1 MLASLS
7 IRDVVLIE
15 RLDLIFE
22 QGLCALTGETGAGK
36 SILLDALGLALGA
49 RAESRLLRP
58 GSQQASVTAGF
69 EVPPDEPE
77 LIVLED
83 EGLDISEVR
92 DSGLLL
98 LRRTLASDGR
108 SRAFINDQPV
118 SVALLRRVGDR
129 FVEVQG
135 QFEQRGLLDRSS
147 HARHLD
153 AHAGLSPLATE
164 VRSLWEAWR
173 ETEAEHDAARQAF
186 DKAGQDEAF
195 LRHALEELETLAPR
209 PGEVEELGQKRT
221 LLKSREKVIEALNLT
236 DDLLGG
242 DDDATGAADLMA
254 QALRTLAEVSGP
266 LGEHLTAAVTAL
278 EHAEAEL
285 EETRRELAGLR
296 ADLELGEESLTEV
309 EDRYFALNDLARK
322 HACSADVLPDLCTT
336 FAERLA
342 SLDTA
347 GESLAALATA
357 VTRAQSAFSEAA
369 ERLSSARR
377 TAAAGLDDAVNGE
390 LPPLKLEQARFM
402 TRIEPLAQSDW
413 GPGGVDHI
421 SFEIATNPDLPP
433 GPLAKIA
440 SGGELSRLLLA
451 LNVVLAETNPEQSL
465 VFDEVDSGIG
475 GATADAVGERL
486 ARLATGRQVLV
497 VTHSPQVAARAGHH
511 LQVLK
516 SLESGRTTTEV
527 TPLDASQRREEIAR
541 MLSGAEVTEEARA
554 AASQLMRAAS

>member
-15 RLDLIFE
+15 RLDLAFE
-22 QGLCALTGETGAGK
+22 PGLCALTGETGAGK

-49 RAESRLLRP
+49 RAEARLVRP
-58 GSQQASVTAGF
+58 GSRQASVTAGF
-69 EVPPDEPE
+69 EVPPDEPQ
-77 LIVLED
+77 LTALED
-83 EGLDISEVR
+83 EGLDVSEVR

-98 LRRTLASDGR
+98 LRRTLGGDGR

-153 AHAGLSPLATE
+153 AHAGLLTLAAE
-164 VRSLWEAWR
+164 VRRLWDAWR
-173 ETEAEHDAARQAF
+173 EAEDEHGAARQAF
-186 DKAGQDEAF
+186 DKARQDETF
-195 LRHALEELETLAPR
+195 LRHALEELEALAPQ
-209 PGEVEELGQKRT
+209 PGEVEALGQKRT

-236 DDLLGG
+236 DVLLGG
-242 DDDATGAADLMA
+242 GDDATGAADLMA

-266 LGEHLTAAVTAL
+266 LGDHLTPAVAAL
-278 EHAEAEL
+278 ENAEAEL
-285 EETRRELAGLR
+285 EESRRQLAGLR
-296 ADLELGEESLTEV
+296 ADLELSEGSLTEI

-322 HACSADVLPDLCTT
+322 HACSPDTLPELCAT
-336 FAERLA
+336 FGERLE

-347 GESLAALATA
+347 GERLTKLAAA
-357 VTRAQSAFSEAA
+357 VTRAQSAYRETA
-369 ERLSSARR
+369 ERLSNGRQ
-377 TAAAGLDDAVNGE
+377 AAAAKLDKAVNGE

-402 TRIEPLAQSDW
+402 TRIEPLAEGDW
-413 GPGGVDHI
+413 GPGGVDRL

-433 GPLAKIA
+433 GPLGKIA

-486 ARLATGRQVLV
+486 ARLAAGRQVLV

-511 LQVLK
+511 LRVLK
-516 SLESGRTTTEV
+516 SLDSGRTTTEV
-527 TPLDASQRREEIAR
+527 TALDVGQRREEIAR

-554 AASQLMRAAS
+554 AASQLMQAAS